1 MTTERF
7 EDLET
12 RLTFQEKLLFDL
24 NDVIVTQ
31 RKEIDQLRNSYK
43 YLLDRVS
50 GLAEGGGD
58 IHTGDETPPHY

>member
-1 MTTERF
+1 MSTERF

-12 RLTFQEKLLFDL
+12 RLTFQEKLLLDL
-24 NDVIVTQ
+24 NDVIVAQ
-31 RKEIDQLRNSYK
+31 RKEIDELRNSYQ

-50 GLAEGGGD
+50 GLADGSTD